1 MRRTP
6 VILSLL
12 AAVLLAPV
20 PVRAPRAEPAVAL
33 DAAVPAARVIV
44 KYKADPASARK
55 TVQAASPS
63 EAASA
68 LASRAR
74 SLGARV
80 GIALAAGHGVAA
92 RMQVVTAAGISSEQ
106 LAQRLAQDAEVEYA
120 APDRIRKRFAV
131 PNDPF
136 YASRA
141 ATSTTGGP
149 LVGQWYLK
157 PPGAAGTAANTAPSA
172 IDAEAAWDVTTG
184 DPAIVVAVLDTGI
197 RFDHADFRTAAAG
210 GNLLPG
216 YDMIAQ
222 DATSADGQPGRDA
235 DASDPGDAVTMADVN
250 SNVPGCTVNDIENS
264 SWHGTQTAG
273 LIGAVTD
280 NALGM
285 ASVGRNVRVLPVR
298 VLGKCGG
305 YDSDIVAGMRWAA
318 GLDVPGVPAN
328 PNPARV
334 INMSL
339 GGSGSCDASNPSAQV
354 YIDTIRTLNAL
365 PRPVVVV
372 ASAGNTAGHAVSIPA
387 DCAGVI
393 GVAGLRHIGTKV
405 GFSDLGP
412 EITISAPGGNCVN
425 LGAGQACQYPILTTS
440 NAGTA
445 APLSN
450 DAGGS
455 IFTDSFAHASVGTSF
470 SAPLVAGTVALMLS
484 VQPLLTT
491 DEVRYKLQATARPFP
506 QPSTDESGTPLS
518 VCTAPTPTSADQL
531 QCVCSAGLCGAGM
544 LDAGAAVRAAAGVQ
558 ARITVAPATVL
569 PGQPVTLSAV
579 DSILPAG
586 RTIDAYQWALVDDG
600 GGIVPAL
607 GASTGPSITV
617 TPTAPGSFTL
627 SLTVTDNQGVVS
639 AESVTV
645 LVAGGGS
652 GGGGALGG
660 VGLLGLLAALGL
672 LSVAGRGSAGGPGSL
687 SGPRSVGGLGSSTR
701 RGSRRR

>member
-12 AAVLLAPV
+12 AAVLLAPL
-20 PVRAPRAEPAVAL
+20 PVRAPRAEPAV
-33 DAAVPAARVIV
+33 DRDPAVPGARVIV
-44 KYKADPASARK
+44 KYKADATLARK
-55 TVQAASPS
+55 TVQAAATPS

-68 LASRAR
+68 LASRAH

-92 RMQVVTAAGISSEQ
+92 RMQVVTATGMSSEQ

-157 PPGAAGTAANTAPSA
+157 PPGPAGTAANTAPSA

-197 RFDHADFRTAAAG
+197 RLDHADCRTAAAG

-222 DATSADGQPGRDA
+222 DPTSADGQPGRDA

-250 SNVPGCTVNDIENS
+250 SNVPGCTVNDLENS

-280 NALGM
+280 NGLGM

-354 YIDTIRTLNAL
+354 YIDTIRALNAL

-425 LGAGQACQYPILTTS
+425 LGAGQACLYPILTTS
-440 NAGTA
+440 NAGTTT
-445 APLSN
+445 PLS
-450 DAGGS
+450 DQAGGS
-455 IFTDSFAHASVGTSF
+455 IYTDSFAHASVGTSF

-531 QCVCSAGLCGAGM
+531 QCVCPNATPDQSLCGAGM

-558 ARITVAPATVL
+558 ARITVTPATVL
-569 PGQPVTLSAV
+569 PGQPVTLSAI
-579 DSILPAG
+579 DSILPSG

-600 GGIVPAL
+600 GIVPAL
-607 GASTGPSITV
+607 GTSTDPSITV
-617 TPTAPGSFTL
+617 TPTAPGSFTV
-627 SLTVTDNQGVVS
+627 SLTVTDSQGVVS

-645 LVAGGGS
+645 PVAGGASS

-672 LSVAGRGSAGGPGSL
+672 LSVGGH
-687 SGPRSVGGLGSSTR
+687 GSSTR
-701 RGSRRR
+701 SRAGRR

>member
-1 MRRTP
+1 MRRTT
-6 VILSLL
+6 VILSFLC
-12 AAVLLAPV
+12 AALLAPL
-20 PVRAPRAEPAVAL
+20 PARAPRAQSAAAAAPAPDPVTSS
-33 DAAVPAARVIV
+33 ARVIV
-44 KYKADPASARK
+44 KYRAGSAPARK
-55 TVQAASPS
+55 TIQSASPA

-68 LASRAR
+68 LAARAR
-74 SLGARV
+74 TLGQRV
-80 GIALAAGHGVAA
+80 GIDLAAGHAIGE
-92 RMQVVTAAGISSEQ
+92 RLQVVTAPGMSSEQ
-106 LAQRLAQDAEVEYA
+106 LAQRLARDAEVEYA

-136 YASRA
+136 YASRP
-141 ATSTTGGP
+141 ATATAGGP

-157 PPGAAGTAANTAPSA
+157 PPGPAATADNTAPSA
-172 IDAEAAWDVTTG
+172 IDAPAAWDLTTG

-197 RFDHADFRTAAAG
+197 RFDHADFKTVANG

-222 DATSADGQPGRDA
+222 DPTSGDGQPGRDA

-250 SNVPGCTVNDIENS
+250 NQVPGCTVGDIENS

-280 NALGM
+280 NGIGM
-285 ASVGRNVRVLPVR
+285 ASVGRNVRLLPVR

-339 GGSGSCDASNPSAQV
+339 GGSGTCDAGNPSAQV
-354 YIDTIRTLNAL
+354 YIDTIGALNAL

-387 DCAGVI
+387 DCPGVI

-425 LGAGQACQYPILTTS
+425 LGAGQSCLYPILTTS
-440 NAGTA
+440 NSGTTTPVTDA
-445 APLSN
+445 
-450 DAGGS
+450 AGGS
-455 IFTDSFAHASVGTSF
+455 IYTDSFAHASVGTSF

-506 QPSTDESGTPLS
+506 QPSTDETGTPLS

-531 QCVCSAGLCGAGM
+531 QCVCSVGLCGAGM

-558 ARITVAPATVL
+558 ARITVAPAPAL
-569 PGQPVTLSAV
+569 PGQPVTLSAA

-586 RTIDAYQWALVDDG
+586 RTIATYQWALVDG
-600 GGIVPAL
+600 GGIVPDL
-607 GASTGPSITV
+607 GAGAATGPSLTV
-617 TPTAPGSFTL
+617 TPTAPGSFTV
-627 SLTVTDNQGVVS
+627 SLTVTDSQGVAS
-639 AESVTV
+639 AESTTV
-645 LVAGGGS
+645 LVAAGESS
-652 GGGGALGG
+652 GGGGGASGS
-660 VGLLGLLAALGL
+660 VDLLGLLAALGL
-672 LSVAGRGSAGGPGSL
+672 LSVGGRASSARRRAGR
-687 SGPRSVGGLGSSTR
+687 R
-701 RGSRRR
+701 